1 MNMSKVITSDKQD
14 ACKPWQAP
22 SFGAGA
28 TTNGAAGLRTHEQN
42 AQLKKQAYDEG
53 FTQGLNDGKQQLQQQ
68 MQDKL
73 ARLDAILAFMSTPL
87 KELDERVV
95 NELGELAM
103 LVAGQI
109 VRRELKSSS
118 GEIIATV
125 KDALNLLPVASGK
138 VRLELHPEDAA
149 TIRDALSDG
158 DAEKSWDII
167 EDPLLARGGCRVSTS
182 SSRIDATV
190 ESRLN
195 AAIAAVMGCER
206 KEEQ

>member
-1 MNMSKVITSDKQD
+1 MSKVITSGKQD

-28 TTNGAAGLRTHEQN
+28 TANGAAGLRTHEQN

-53 FTQGLNDGKQQLQQQ
+53 FAQGLNDGKQQLQQQ

-73 ARLDAILAFMSTPL
+73 ARLDAILAIMSTPL

-109 VRRELKSSS
+109 IRRELKSSS

-149 TIRDALSDG
+149 TVRDALSGG
-158 DAEKSWDII
+158 DAERSWDIV

-195 AAIAAVMGCER
+195 AAIAAVMGGER

>member
-1 MNMSKVITSDKQD
+1 MSKATAGDKQD

-28 TTNGAAGLRTHEQN
+28 TANGAAGLRTHEQN

-53 FTQGLNDGKQQLQQQ
+53 FAQGLNDGKQQLQQQ
-68 MQDKL
+68 VQDQL
-73 ARLDAILAFMSTPL
+73 VRLDAILAFMSTPL
-87 KELDERVV
+87 KELDELVV

-109 VRRELKSSS
+109 IRRELKSSS

-149 TIRDALSDG
+149 TVRDALSGG
-158 DAEKSWDII
+158 DAERIWDIV

>member
-1 MNMSKVITSDKQD
+1 MSMSKVITGEKPD

-22 SFGAGA
+22 SFGAGV
-28 TTNGAAGLRTHEQN
+28 TGNGAAGLRTHEQN
-42 AQLKKQAYDEG
+42 AQLKKQAYDAG
-53 FTQGLNDGKQQLQQQ
+53 FAQGLNDGKQQLH
-68 MQDKL
+68 DKL
-73 ARLDAILAFMSTPL
+73 AGLDAILAFMSTPL

-109 VRRELKSSS
+109 IRRELKSSS

-138 VRLELHPEDAA
+138 VRLQLHPDDAA
-149 TIRDALSDG
+149 TVRDALPGG
-158 DAEKSWDII
+158 DAERSWDIV
-167 EDPLLARGGCRVSTS
+167 EDPLLTRGGCRVSTS

-190 ESRLN
+190 EGRLN
-195 AAIAAVMGCER
+195 AAIAAVMGFER
-206 KEEQ
+206 QEDR

>member
-1 MNMSKVITSDKQD
+1 
-14 ACKPWQAP
+14 
-22 SFGAGA
+22 
-28 TTNGAAGLRTHEQN
+28 
-42 AQLKKQAYDEG
+42 
-53 FTQGLNDGKQQLQQQ
+53 

-87 KELDERVV
+87 EELDQRVV

-109 VRRELKSSS
+109 IRRELKSSS
-118 GEIIATV
+118 GEIVATV

-138 VRLELHPEDAA
+138 VQLELHPEDAA
-149 TIRDALSDG
+149 TVRDALSGG
-158 DAEKSWDII
+158 DADRSWDIV

-195 AAIAAVMGCER
+195 AAIAAVMGGER
-206 KEEQ
+206 KEEQQ

>member
-1 MNMSKVITSDKQD
+1 MNMSRVTPRDKQD
-14 ACKPWQAP
+14 ACEPWQAP
-22 SFGAGA
+22 SFGPGDKA
-28 TTNGAAGLRTHEQN
+28 NGAAGLRTPEQS

-53 FTQGLNDGKQQLQQQ
+53 FAQGLNDGERQLQQT
-68 MQDKL
+68 MQEKL

-109 VRRELKSSS
+109 IRRELKTSP

-125 KDALNLLPVASGK
+125 KEALNLLPVASGK

-149 TIRDALSDG
+149 TVRDALSG
-158 DAEKSWDII
+158 VDAERSWDIV

-195 AAIAAVMGCER
+195 AAIAAVMGDER

>member
-1 MNMSKVITSDKQD
+1 MNMSKVVTSDKQD

-28 TTNGAAGLRTHEQN
+28 TVNGAAGLRTHEQN

-53 FTQGLNDGKQQLQQQ
+53 FGQGLNDGKQQL
-68 MQDKL
+68 QDKL

-87 KELDERVV
+87 NELDERVV

-109 VRRELKSSS
+109 IRRELKSSS

-149 TIRDALSDG
+149 TVRDALSGG
-158 DAEKSWDII
+158 DAERSWDIV

>member
-14 ACKPWQAP
+14 ACKTWQAP

-42 AQLKKQAYDEG
+42 AQFKKQAYDEG
-53 FTQGLNDGKQQLQQQ
+53 FAQGLNDGKQQLQQQ

-73 ARLDAILAFMSTPL
+73 AGLDAILAFMSTPL

-109 VRRELKSSS
+109 IRRELKSSS

-149 TIRDALSDG
+149 TVRDALSGG
-158 DAEKSWDII
+158 DAERSWDIV

-190 ESRLN
+190 KSRLN